1 MLVYSMHNDL
11 AQILV
16 DEQAIHERIAS
27 LGREIDK
34 MYNRLGVDELTVIAI
49 TNGAILFAADLVR
62 AISGPYVRLDTVRVS
77 SYKDED
83 KPVCEPEIV
92 DSIRLDI
99 SDAHVLLIDDIL
111 DTGRTLQKIVKIMKG
126 FRPASL
132 RTCVL
137 LNKEGR
143 RRSTMKADFVGFD
156 IPDHF
161 VVGYGLDFAER
172 YRNLPYIGV
181 LKPEMQNP
189 PSWQ

>member
-1 MLVYSMHNDL
+1 MHRDL

-16 DEQAIHERIAS
+16 DEDAIRNRIAV
-27 LGREIDK
+27 LGREIEKTYKD
-34 MYNRLGVDELTVIAI
+34 LGVGELTVIAI

-62 AISGPYVRLDTVRVS
+62 AIQDLPVRLDTVRVS

-83 KPVCEPEIV
+83 HPVGEPEIV
-92 DSIRLDI
+92 DNIRLDI
-99 SDAHVLLIDDIL
+99 SDTHVLLIDDIL
-111 DTGRTLQKIVKIMKG
+111 DTGKTLQKIVKIMKG

-137 LNKEGR
+137 LNKRGR
-143 RRSTMKADFVGFD
+143 RKTSLKADFSGFE

-161 VVGYGLDFAER
+161 VVGYGLDFAEH

-181 LKPEMQNP
+181 LRPEMQNP
-189 PSWQ
+189 PAWK